1 MGLRVLTMS
10 TTNPSFV
17 ARIGYAFVAF
27 FRTLGSGPFAAIV
40 RDGVPQLPETTEK
53 PEPEAPA
60 PVEKPV
66 APPVRVEKSS
76 PDAAFQLLALFQREG
91 RFIDFLHEPI
101 RDFSDADVGAAA
113 RVVHDG
119 CKKALDLHFTLGA
132 SHPGE
137 EETRIEVPEGFDPAL
152 IRLTGNVVGEAPFH
166 GTLAHRGWRIEKSD
180 LPKLSEEHDATI
192 IAPAEVEL

>member
-1 MGLRVLTMS
+1 MS

-40 RDGVPQLPETTEK
+40 RDGVPKLPEPAEK
-53 PEPEAPA
+53 NDPAPKPL
-60 PVEKPV
+60 PVEKPA
-66 APPVRVEKSS
+66 APIVRVEKSS

-91 RFIDFLHEPI
+91 RFIDFLYEPI
-101 RDFSDADVGAAA
+101 RDFSDAEVGAAA

-119 CKKALDLHFTLGA
+119 CKKALDQHFTLGPA
-132 SHPGE
+132 HPGE
-137 EETRIEVPEGFDPAL
+137 EETRIEVPVGFDPAA

-166 GTLAHRGWRIEKSD
+166 GTLAHRGWRVEKES

-192 IAPAEVEL
+192 LAPAEVEL

>member
-1 MGLRVLTMS
+1 MS

-40 RDGVPQLPETTEK
+40 RDGAPKLPETTEK
-53 PEPEAPA
+53 PEPVAEVAPV
-60 PVEKPV
+60 VEKP
-66 APPVRVEKSS
+66 APPVVRVEKSS

-91 RFIDFLHEPI
+91 RFIDFLHESI
-101 RDFSDADVGAAA
+101 RDFSDEEVGAAA
-113 RVVHDG
+113 RVVHEG
-119 CKKALDLHFTLGA
+119 CKKALDQHFTLGA
-132 SHPGE
+132 AHPGE
-137 EETRIEVPEGFDPAL
+137 EETRIKVPEGFDPAA

-166 GTLAHRGWRIEKSD
+166 GILAHRGWRVEKAE

-192 IAPAEVEL
+192 LAPAEVEL

>member
-1 MGLRVLTMS
+1 MGPHVLTMS
-10 TTNPSFV
+10 TTNPSLV

-40 RDGVPQLPETTEK
+40 RDGVPKLPETTEK
-53 PEPEAPA
+53 PEPVVA
-60 PVEKPV
+60 PVEKPA
-66 APPVRVEKSS
+66 APVVRVEKSS

-119 CKKALDLHFTLGA
+119 CKKALDQHFTLGA
-132 SHPGE
+132 AHPGE
-137 EETRIEVPEGFDPAL
+137 EETRIEVPKGFDPAA

-166 GTLAHRGWRIEKSD
+166 GTLQHRGWRVEKES